1 ALGASSLPPISD
13 ASELSCFQF
22 DSTCRWRNVEGLFV
36 DEMDWFQ
43 GSGALDE
50 HRIHVA
56 TGTHIIP
63 DGMYAIVATDA
74 VQLPTAKAILAS
86 DQIMCQI
93 GPGQLRFKLY
103 WSSPEVRLRV
113 CAKKISKT
121 FPEYDFCSS
130 DIETGDPGPVYIT
143 ISKESSTPFQLFII
157 AEHFVFHSNDL
168 QGGFAIIDDI
178 EYTAELCDKE
188 ARSGE
193 NSVGNFYDFTSRMCF
208 KNCSEYT
215 SITHNNGAEIFAK
228 RGPRARS
235 NHNFP
240 FPGIAHYTLKHGGPA
255 SSLTT
260 DVFPTTRV
268 ERFADGCD
276 VLNCQY
282 EKAQPCTDYATASS
296 WIISSHPVGNPLTGI
311 RGDASKLPFNES
323 GSFAFVS
330 GPVDFSR
337 MSILSFYLDRKVY
350 FIFSYHKV
358 DRKSLFRLYTKR
370 KDTKEEKMI
379 FEAPKIGKDSRR
391 WFREA
396 TLLDK
401 GDYQY
406 IAFEVRNLMANNYIG
421 VDELMLVDTMRL
433 PFCKT

>member
-1 ALGASSLPPISD
+1 AALGASSLPPISD

-22 DSTCRWRNVEGLFV
+22 DPTCRWRNLEGLFV

-50 HRIHVA
+50 HRMHVA

-93 GPGQLRFKLY
+93 GPGQLRFKY

-130 DIETGDPGPVYIT
+130 DIETGDPGPVYVT

-157 AEHFVFHSNDL
+157 AEHFVFHSIDL

-188 ARSGE
+188 ASTGE
-193 NSVGNFYDFTSRMCF
+193 NSVEHFYDFTSRMCF
-208 KNCSEYT
+208 MTCIVRASQIRFLFEQTAFKFT
-215 SITHNNGAEIFAK
+215 IFK
-228 RGPRARS
+228 DSKQKTGLIGPLRNS
-235 NHNFP
+235 FLIPMTN
-240 FPGIAHYTLKHGGPA
+240 
-255 SSLTT
+255 SSLHLHTLTT
-260 DVFPTTRV
+260 DGFPINRA
-268 ERFADGCD
+268 EHFS
-276 VLNCQY
+276 
-282 EKAQPCTDYATASS
+282 YATASS

-337 MSILSFYLDRKVY
+337 LSTPSFYLDRKVY

-370 KDTKEEKMI
+370 KDTKEEEMI
-379 FEAPKIGKDSRR
+379 FEVSSLNRR
-391 WFREA
+391 IISPSISVS
-396 TLLDK
+396 TL
-401 GDYQY
+401 Q